1 MTGIIYRPIVTEKM
15 TNVQATQPQMIVT
28 DLSMPECSGLEV
40 ARALK
45 KMNSATPVVLMTGWG
60 DLLDPARIQE
70 AGVDLMIVKP
80 YRVER
85 VLNVVTDALR
95 LRRPSGL

>member
-1 MTGIIYRPIVTEKM
+1 
-15 TNVQATQPQMIVT
+15 VQAAQDGLDGLARFQRGRFDLVMT
-28 DLSMPECSGLEV
+28 DLSMPECSGLDV

-45 KMNSATPVVLMTGWG
+45 KMNPAPPVVLMTGWG
-60 DLLDPARIQE
+60 DFLDPARIQE

-85 VLNVVTDALR
+85 VLNVVADALK
-95 LRRPSGL
+95 LRRPSGP